1 MEIEQSETNV
11 SIEDLDSLLRLD
23 IYVIDSGWDS
33 VAHRVLCNS
42 LDLIKNYLVNHNL
55 YVLSPDQS
63 TKLLSAHSELI
74 EKDPV
79 LMVVDP
85 LALKLRNPHGYG
97 ARLVLGQIY
106 DESRVEWLIRMFLR
120 VVNTHSETL
129 DIAHTFQEY
138 NYREGVKGAVEIV
151 FESFGDK

>member
-33 VAHRVLCNS
+33 AAHRVLCNS
-42 LDLIKNYLVNHNL
+42 LGLIKNYLVNHNL

-120 VVNTHSETL
+120 VVNTHTETL

-138 NYREGVKGAVEIV
+138 NYREGVKGAIEIV

>member
-33 VAHRVLCNS
+33 VPHRVLCNS
-42 LDLIKNYLVNHNL
+42 LDLIKNYLTNHNL

-63 TKLLSAHSELI
+63 TKLLSSHPELI
-74 EKDPV
+74 ERDPI

-85 LALKLRNPHGYG
+85 LALKLNNAHGYG

-106 DESRVEWLIRMFLR
+106 DESRIEWLIRMFLR
-120 VVNTHSETL
+120 VVNTHTETL
-129 DIAHTFQEY
+129 DIAHTFQRY
-138 NYREGVKGAVEIV
+138 NYREGVKGAIEIV